1 MASPAQQNPPPVKF
15 AAALFPGFQALDLF
29 GPLDTLNL
37 IGRQDHAMSLYVLHS
52 DLSPVSTML
61 PPSPSAGPRGRASK
75 SAGLDSPMSQSV
87 QPTHTYDTCPDDVE
101 VLIVPGGY
109 GCHDPAAVEHV
120 AAFIRDRMPR
130 LRFLLTICTG
140 SVVAAQAGVLEGR
153 RATCNKRAMDW
164 VCKSSLEFFLFLFF
178 FTLLS
183 RSLHPSQPFLL
194 RELCATFNFPGS
206 N

>member
-1 MASPAQQNPPPVKF
+1 MASQAQQNPPPPVKF

-37 IGRQDHAMSLYVLHS
+37 IGRQDHPMSLYILHS
-52 DLSPVSTML
+52 DLSPVSTFL
-61 PPSPSAGPRGRASK
+61 PPSPAAGPRRASK
-75 SAGLDSPMSQSV
+75 SAGLDHPMSQSV
-87 QPTHTYDTCPDDVE
+87 QPTHTYDACPDDVE

-140 SVVAAQAGVLEGR
+140 SAIAAQAGVLEGR

-164 VCKSSLEFFLFLFF
+164 VCGEFTISFDFF
-178 FTLLS
+178 FFHFTFMLLLYYTPG
-183 RSLHPSQPFLL
+183 RVQFLTEQL
-194 RELCATFNFPGS
+194 THHGVF
-206 N
+206 